1 MLLCAVA
8 AMGFVVPQAR
18 RARDRV
24 SGFVPRACQGQPEE
38 PPFLVGQRVEGLYG
52 ASLCRKQGLYGRPAR
67 LRAAD
72 WLRLAEGPG
81 ILRHGLELRGASGV
95 PAGRGLSHLAFDTGA
110 SKLGVSFGCRWFA
123 GDVTAE
129 RPDGSFDLQYE
140 DGEREERVLPRYMRL
155 PGAAPSPPAPPAASG
170 NTDLCGKQGLYGW
183 PAGA

>member
-1 MLLCAVA
+1 MR
-8 AMGFVVPQAR
+8 P
-18 RARDRV
+18 
-24 SGFVPRACQGQPEE
+24 
-38 PPFLVGQRVEGLYG
+38 VE
-52 ASLCRKQGLYGRPAR
+52 YGRPAPPKR
-67 LRAAD
+67 
-72 WLRLAEGPG
+72 P
-81 ILRHGLELRGASGV
+81 I
-95 PAGRGLSHLAFDTGA
+95 GRGWPELGAAQACSGAERSLRSASWPRPEPLAFDTGA